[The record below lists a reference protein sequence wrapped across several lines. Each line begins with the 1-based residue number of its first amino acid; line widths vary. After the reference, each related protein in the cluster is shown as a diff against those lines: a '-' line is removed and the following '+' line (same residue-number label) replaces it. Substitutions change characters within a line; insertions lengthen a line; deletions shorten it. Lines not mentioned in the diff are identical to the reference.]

1 MRTAIVSDIHA
12 NIEALDAVLKEAER
26 LKVDNVCCL
35 GDVVGYNASP
45 NETAD
50 RIRAISKVTIQ
61 GNHDYVAA
69 GLCDPQDLDFNQAA
83 DSAIRWTKSVL
94 REENRQW
101 LEKLPEFAP
110 LNDAVLLVHGSPR
123 NQNEYILTP
132 WDLDVNV
139 RFVREQHPKVR
150 MIFFGH
156 THYPALINAEGPS
169 NGPGAERQGDTFLL
183 KAGNLYFV
191 NPGSVGQPRDGRP
204 LSSFA
209 VYDDAVPS
217 VTFLRVNYDVEA
229 AAKKNMAA
237 NIHPFLTERLRLGI

>member
-1 MRTAIVSDIHA
+1 MKTAIISDIHA
-12 NIEALDAVLKEAER
+12 NLEALEAVLREAEKA
-26 LKVDNVCCL
+26 KVDRVACL

-50 RIRAISKVTIQ
+50 LVRKISVVTIQ

-69 GLCDPQDLDFNQAA
+69 GLCDAADLDFNAAA
-83 DSAIRWTKSVL
+83 DSAIRWTKTVL
-94 REENRQW
+94 REELRFW

-110 LNDAVLLVHGSPR
+110 LDPSVLLVHGSPR

-139 RFVREQHPKVR
+139 KFVKEQHPQVR

-156 THYPALINAEGPS
+156 THYPALIDAQGPAG
-169 NGPGAERQGDTFLL
+169 GPTKRVGDTFEL
-183 KAGNLYFV
+183 KEGHLYFV

-204 LSSFA
+204 WSSFA
-209 VYDDAVPS
+209 IFDDSARS
-217 VTFLRVNYDVEA
+217 VTFYRVPYDVEA
-229 AAKKNMAA
+229 AAKKNEAA

>member
-1 MRTAIVSDIHA
+1 MKTAIISDLHA
-12 NIEALDAVLKEAER
+12 NIEALEAVLREADRAKVER
-26 LKVDNVCCL
+26 VCCL

-50 RIRAISKVTIQ
+50 RVRNLCKITIQ

-69 GLCDPQDLDFNQAA
+69 GLCDPQDLDFNAAA

-94 REENRQW
+94 REDNRAW

-110 LNDAVLLVHGSPR
+110 LDASCLLVHGSPR

-139 RFVREQHPKVR
+139 KFVREQHPDVR

-156 THYPALINAEGPS
+156 THYPALIDAEGAAGG
-169 NGPGAERQGDTFLL
+169 GPNRVGDTFHL
-183 KAGNLYFV
+183 KAGHLYFV

-204 LSSFA
+204 WSSFA
-209 VYDDAVPS
+209 IYDDALPA
-217 VTFLRVNYDVEA
+217 VTFYRVPYDVES
-229 AAKKNMAA
+229 AAKKNEMA

>member
-1 MRTAIVSDIHA
+1 MRTAIISDIHA
-12 NIEALDAVLKEAER
+12 NIEALEACLREAEKFKADR
-26 LKVDNVCCL
+26 ICCL

-50 RIRAISKVTIQ
+50 TVRKVCVQVIQ

-69 GLCDPQDLDFNQAA
+69 GLCDAADLDFNAAA
-83 DSAIRWTKSVL
+83 DSAIRWTKGVL
-94 REENRQW
+94 REDNRAW

-110 LNDAVLLVHGSPR
+110 LDATCLLVHGSPR

-139 RFVREQHPKVR
+139 RFVKENHQKVR

-156 THYPALINAEGPS
+156 THYPALIDAEGAS
-169 NGPGAERQGDTFLL
+169 GGATKRVGDTFELDPEH
-183 KAGNLYFV
+183 LYFV

-204 LSSFA
+204 WSSFA
-209 VYDDAVPS
+209 IYDDAAPS
-217 VTFLRVNYDVEA
+217 VTFFRVPYDVEA
-229 AAKKNMAA
+229 AAKKNEAA